1 MNQTNQTQRR
11 ENYEMNIEDR
21 EIPERIM
28 RTEEDLLRLES
39 ERQQRSASRILKN
52 GLDELKIKNRR
63 GKKQKQK
70 YLNLLESNKQ
80 KYNENTDYPFEEYFK
95 FLILNLSFTLDVV
108 FGDLYE
114 EFKNGILTLEK
125 YTREKK
131 IMWAVHRHIIM
142 RILDSDFTQSC
153 ITFFRQHNYY
163 GLLDK
168 QILLEKYNQ
177 LFNYSMWF
185 NSIVCTKLLYV
196 KYLH

>member
-1 MNQTNQTQRR
+1 MIGNQPDRQALVCLVCLVFLVNRTLRINQMNQTNQTQRR
-11 ENYEMNIEDR
+11 ETYEMNIEDR

-95 FLILNLSFTLDVV
+95 FLKVILSAFVGYSLI
-108 FGDLYE
+108 
-114 EFKNGILTLEK
+114 KIEK
-125 YTREKK
+125 
-131 IMWAVHRHIIM
+131 I
-142 RILDSDFTQSC
+142 C
-153 ITFFRQHNYY
+153 
-163 GLLDK
+163 
-168 QILLEKYNQ
+168 
-177 LFNYSMWF
+177 LF
-185 NSIVCTKLLYV
+185 
-196 KYLH
+196 